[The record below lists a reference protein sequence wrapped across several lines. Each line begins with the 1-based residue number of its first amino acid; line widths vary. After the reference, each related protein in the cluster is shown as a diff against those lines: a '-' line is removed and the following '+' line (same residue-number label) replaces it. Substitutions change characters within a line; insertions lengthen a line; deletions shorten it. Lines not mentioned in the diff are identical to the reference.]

1 MNTAEDRK
9 LLAGSE
15 QKAGRV
21 FQISG
26 WGAGG
31 DTGEGRM
38 EVANPGLLGQSRGL
52 LGAAL
57 EAATEVGGSQPAG
70 PGEFEGQPR

>member
-1 MNTAEDRK
+1 MQVQSRK
-9 LLAGSE
+9 LAGYSRFW
-15 QKAGRV
+15 GRR
-21 FQISG
+21 
-26 WGAGG
+26 GG

-38 EVANPGLLGQSRGL
+38 GVANPGLFGQSRGF

-57 EAATEVGGSQPAG
+57 EAAAEVGGSHPTG